1 MTWLLLLEPA
11 GRQDSWQPEYVR
23 WFYKRTPL
31 EEPWLN
37 VTEYPAAAMGFLT
50 EGEALAALAA
60 WRRAAPR
67 LGGLSRCVPI
77 ALADA
82 MLATEA
88 WLSEVR

>member
-1 MTWLLLLEPA
+1 MTWLLLLEPPR
-11 GRQDSWQPEYVR
+11 GQERWGPEYVR
-23 WFYKRTPL
+23 WFYGRAAM
-31 EEPWLN
+31 EDPWISP
-37 VTEYPAAAMGFLT
+37 TEYPTTAMGFPT
-50 EGEALAALAA
+50 EGEAVAALAA